1 MELIRKDTLIMAVA
15 DWKKNHAPKSD
26 EELRMFREI
35 VDEMLLLCD
44 RQEVVEVNGK
54 A

>member
-1 MELIRKDTLIMAVA
+1 MELIRKDALITAVA
-15 DWKKNHAPKSD
+15 EWKRNHIPKSD

-44 RQEVVEVNGK
+44 RQEVVEVDGK